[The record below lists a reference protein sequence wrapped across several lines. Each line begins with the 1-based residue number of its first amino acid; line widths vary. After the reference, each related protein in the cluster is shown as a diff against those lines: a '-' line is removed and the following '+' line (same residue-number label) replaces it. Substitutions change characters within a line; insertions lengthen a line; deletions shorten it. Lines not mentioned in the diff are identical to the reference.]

1 MWEIDENIQH
11 NKKRS
16 EDSNNTGNEDINTD
30 M

>member
-1 MWEIDENIQH
+1 MWELDENIQH

-16 EDSNNTGNEDINTD
+16 EESNNTGNEDINID

>member
-16 EDSNNTGNEDINTD
+16 EDSNNTGSEDINID
-30 M
+30 I